1 MRNHVIQ
8 QDLVKTPD
16 IKGLELLLVIITLI
30 TLRASIIAR
39 FKHHIWWWN
48 MKILFDLENR
58 ISPWNIK
65 VYIYLKWTV
74 IIYSL
79 TGAETWYNT

>member
-39 FKHHIWWWN
+39 FKHHI
-48 MKILFDLENR
+48 
-58 ISPWNIK
+58 
-65 VYIYLKWTV
+65 
-74 IIYSL
+74 
-79 TGAETWYNT
+79 